1 MGDDEDREGHE
12 EVVTSL
18 FDLQAKHR
26 GEADEHDPESPVL
39 TTGII
44 EIPEAGDGE
53 ATPPAPPNGGA
64 SEPETSDVPVLVTP
78 DPEGAAERDEFAPVT
93 TLPVGASTEPRLIA
107 LSERLA
113 RIEQEMARVTDRAG
127 STTDPREDRI
137 VVLEQRL
144 LHEVGSQ
151 RADLLQMIHDRLDR
165 LETTIAEALRDLRA
179 RSDETDG
186 DEPA

>member
-1 MGDDEDREGHE
+1 VGDDEDREGHE
-12 EVVTSL
+12 EVTSL
-18 FDLQAKHR
+18 LDLQAKLR
-26 GEADEHDPESPVL
+26 GEAEDDDPESAVL
-39 TTGII
+39 TTEII

-53 ATPPAPPNGGA
+53 STPPASNGDL